1 MSKAHPRLP
10 GGAAPPV
17 KWPLL
22 SRVADNIY
30 WLNRYIERAEN
41 VGRFIDVNLHLM
53 LDLPGGSDEQWEP
66 LVNTSGDHE
75 VFEENFEE
83 YTRENVI
90 QFLTF
95 DPDYPSSILGCVHR
109 ARENARSV
117 REVISSEMWEHV
129 NRFYLM
135 VRDAAF
141 SDFDV
146 MFEPHEF
153 FTQVKMSGHLFQGIT
168 DSTMAHGEAWH
179 FGRLGRYLERADKTS
194 RILDVKYFIILPD
207 VSYVGTPFDNLQWAS
222 LLRSASALEM
232 YRKSCG
238 RIEPHRVVD
247 FLLHDAEFPR
257 AIRYCVSR
265 AEESLRAITG
275 SAPGSYGNRA
285 EQLLGRLRAE
295 LDFASTEE
303 IIKGGLHEF
312 LDGLQGRLND
322 VGMAIHETFFEVR
335 HDPGEADGGSGQRQL
350 QVQT

>member
-1 MSKAHPRLP
+1 M
-10 GGAAPPV
+10 
-17 KWPLL
+17 L

-53 LDLPGGSDEQWEP
+53 LDLPSETNRQWEP
-66 LVNTSGDHE
+66 LVTTTGDRA
-75 VFEENFEE
+75 VFEENFGE
-83 YTRENVI
+83 YTPENVI

-95 DPDYPSSILGCVHR
+95 DPDYPNSILGCVHR
-109 ARENARSV
+109 ARDNARSV
-117 REVISSEMWEHV
+117 REVISSEMWEQV

-135 VRDAAF
+135 VRNAAF
-141 SDFDV
+141 SEFDV

-153 FTQVKMSGHLFQGIT
+153 FTQVKMAGHLFEGIM

-179 FGRLGRYLERADKTS
+179 FGRLGRFLERADKTS

-207 VSYVGTPFDNLQWAS
+207 VSYVGTPYDNLQWAA

-232 YRKSCG
+232 YRKTWG
-238 RIEPHRVVD
+238 RIDPRSVVE
-247 FLLHDAEFPR
+247 FLALDKEFPR
-257 AIRYCVSR
+257 AIRYCVSG

-275 SAPGSYGNRA
+275 SAPGTYGNRA

-303 IIKGGLHEF
+303 IVSSGLHEF
-312 LDGLQGRLND
+312 LDELQASLND
-322 VGMAIHETFFEVR
+322 VGVAIHDAFFALEPVPTEPE
-335 HDPGEADGGSGQRQL
+335 DNGSVQRQL
-350 QVQT
+350 QVQTT

>member
-1 MSKAHPRLP
+1 M
-10 GGAAPPV
+10 
-17 KWPLL
+17 L
-22 SRVADNIY
+22 SRVADAIY

-53 LDLPGGSDEQWEP
+53 LDLPSEANQQWEP
-66 LVNTSGDHE
+66 LVKTSGDRAI
-75 VFEENFEE
+75 FEENFGE

-95 DPDYPSSILGCVHR
+95 DPDYPNSILGCVHR
-109 ARENARSV
+109 ARDNARSV
-117 REVISSEMWEHV
+117 REVISSEMWEQV

-135 VRDAAF
+135 VRNAAF

-153 FTQVKMSGHLFQGIT
+153 FTQVKMAGHLFEGIM

-179 FGRLGRYLERADKTS
+179 FGSLGRFLERADKTS

-207 VSYVGTPFDNLQWAS
+207 VSYVGTPYDNLQWAA

-238 RIEPHRVVD
+238 RIDPRKVVG
-247 FLLHDAEFPR
+247 FLVLDKKFPR
-257 AIRYCVSR
+257 AIRYCVSG

-275 SAPGSYGNRA
+275 SAPGTYGNRA

-295 LDFASTEE
+295 LDFSEIEE
-303 IIKGGLHEF
+303 IVSSGLHEF
-312 LDGLQGRLND
+312 LDELQANLND
-322 VGMAIHETFFEVR
+322 IGVAIHEAFFSA
-335 HDPGEADGGSGQRQL
+335 EAPPMEMQL

>member
-1 MSKAHPRLP
+1 M
-10 GGAAPPV
+10 
-17 KWPLL
+17 L
-22 SRVADNIY
+22 SRVAENIY

-53 LDLPGGSDEQWEP
+53 LDLPDETSQQWEP
-66 LVNTSGDHE
+66 LVNTTGDRAI
-75 VFEENFEE
+75 FEEDFGE
-83 YTRENVI
+83 YTRDNVI

-117 REVISSEMWEHV
+117 REVISSEVWEQV

-135 VRDAAF
+135 VREAAYGE
-141 SDFDV
+141 FDV
-146 MFEPHEF
+146 MFEPHDF
-153 FTQVKMSGHLFQGIT
+153 FTRVKMAGHLFAGVM
-168 DSTMAHGEAWH
+168 DATMAHGEAWH
-179 FGRLGRYLERADKTS
+179 FGRLGRLLERADKTS

-207 VSYVGTPFDNLQWAS
+207 VSYVGTPYDNLQWAA

-238 RIEPHRVVD
+238 RIDPRRVVD
-247 FLLHDAEFPR
+247 FLVQNTEFPR

-275 SAPGSYGNRA
+275 SPPGSYGNRA

-295 LDFASTEE
+295 LDFASTDE
-303 IIKGGLHEF
+303 IVVSGLHEF
-312 LDGLQGRLND
+312 LDGLQEKLND
-322 VGMAIHETFFEVR
+322 VGMAIQDAFFALEPSPSLDEEDESPV
-335 HDPGEADGGSGQRQL
+335 SLQLQRQGAP
-350 QVQT
+350 

>member
-1 MSKAHPRLP
+1 M
-10 GGAAPPV
+10 
-17 KWPLL
+17 L
-22 SRVADNIY
+22 SRVAESIY

-41 VGRFIDVNLHLM
+41 VARFIDVNLHRM
-53 LDLPGGSDEQWEP
+53 LDLPGESDDQWEP
-66 LVNTSGDHE
+66 LVNTTGDRAI
-75 VFEENFEE
+75 FEENWGE
-83 YTRENVI
+83 YTRDNVI

-95 DPDYPSSILGCVHR
+95 DPDYASSILGSVHR

-117 REVISSEMWEHV
+117 REVISSEMWEQV

-135 VRDAAF
+135 VQQAAF
-141 SDFDV
+141 GDV

-153 FTQVKMSGHLFQGIT
+153 FREVRMSGHLFEGIM
-168 DSTMAHGEAWH
+168 DSTMAHNEAWQ
-179 FGRLGRYLERADKTS
+179 FGRLGRHLERADKTS

-207 VSYVGTPFDNLQWAS
+207 VSYVGTPYDNLQWAA

-238 RIEPHRVVD
+238 RIDPQQVVG
-247 FLLHDAEFPR
+247 FLVCDSEFPR

-295 LDFASTEE
+295 LDFTSIDE
-303 IIKGGLHEF
+303 IVGPGLHEF
-312 LDGLQGRLND
+312 LDALQAKLND
-322 VGMAIHETFFEVR
+322 VGVAIHEAFFALEPAPSEPQ
-335 HDPGEADGGSGQRQL
+335 DEGTGQRQL
-350 QVQT
+350 QVQIT